1 MSQRYNAFPQRSFH
15 FCCVLRALAEARSR
29 SDRLGDHTGHMA
41 AAIVSRGD
49 ASSVLVAGDTHENT
63 AWVEGLIRTAAEQ
76 NCPIVIQVGDV

>member
-1 MSQRYNAFPQRSFH
+1 
-15 FCCVLRALAEARSR
+15 
-29 SDRLGDHTGHMA
+29 MA